1 MKTRHLIPVVRE
13 LRFIAMITAGI
24 LFASLIGSSILMV
37 MFNQELGTDFADAFF
52 TMHTLYMKMNLFSI
66 LAVALQLAL
75 SAAIVFLVALR
86 YSHRISGPMYRL
98 RMILTDFQDGREVN
112 GVTFRSGDFLKPL
125 ESLMTRMF
133 DRINRQRLLEEEI
146 RVLMTKESLA
156 DPAEKEAIL
165 KQLRHVADQLE
176 GDNA

>member
-13 LRFIAMITAGI
+13 LHFIAVITAGI
-24 LFASLIGSSILMV
+24 LFASLVGSSILMV
-37 MFNQELGTDFADAFF
+37 MFNRELGTDFADAFF

-66 LAVALQLAL
+66 LAVVLQLAL
-75 SAAIVFLVALR
+75 SATIVFLVALR

-98 RMILTDFQDGREVN
+98 RMILTDFQDGREIN

-125 ESLMTRMF
+125 ESMMSQMF
-133 DRINRQRLLEEEI
+133 DRINRQKLLEKEI
-146 RVLMTKESLA
+146 RVLLTKESPA
-156 DPAEKEAIL
+156 DPAEKKTIL

-176 GDNA
+176 GGSA